1 MDAVPRK
8 GCRPIRYGVPLAL
21 LAITCLFFGAFVA
34 LNTGVIPHSPLD
46 ATLSYDAAF
55 ALLVVV
61 GLVTALVWM
70 LRRPRGAVVKCS
82 RCGYEG
88 PA

>member
-8 GCRPIRYGVPLAL
+8 GCRPIRYGVLLAL

-34 LNTGVIPHSPLD
+34 LNIGGIPHSPLD
-46 ATLSYDAAF
+46 TTLSYDAAF
-55 ALLVVV
+55 ALLVVI

-70 LRRPRGAVVKCS
+70 LRRPRGAVVKRS

-88 PA
+88 LA